1 LRLYFGHL
9 FEGENGNEM
18 SLAEMD
24 FGLTPQ
30 KFGEMSPIEM
40 DLGLSPQKLGPGL
53 VRSSKLESAPMYVC
67 AIWKMDCCQVL
78 KLKKLRSKLIQR
90 LNHNL
95 LSTKVFVISE
105 IKIMNN

>member
-1 LRLYFGHL
+1 MKLLYFGHL

-67 AIWKMDCCQVL
+67 AIWKMDCEQVL
-78 KLKKLRSKLIQR
+78 KLKKLILKQIQG
-90 LNHNL
+90 LNHYL
-95 LSTKVFVISE
+95 FSTYVLYHLKL
-105 IKIMNN
+105 KL